1 MDDDLERLYEL
12 LYLLPVGVVSF
23 ALDGTVEA
31 ANPLAVQL
39 LNPFVAPAATGDAFR
54 LLAPLVGDLAALLD
68 QRAGEKVVLA
78 RQRTTLRRPD
88 GPETTVELA
97 IHRPRPDL
105 HVAVLSDVTELVRQE
120 QELRRERDRI
130 RVIVET
136 VREYAIYT
144 LDGDGQVDSW
154 NASGERLFGLS
165 AVEAAG
171 RSLAQLVVLEDDGAE
186 RALEEAVFAG
196 WRRLEGWSTSV
207 DGVSFYSDTMISTL
221 VDGSG
226 HPDGFVVITR
236 DATEAR
242 LREENLRREADTDPL
257 TALANRR
264 GFDARAERLVT
275 ACEVNGVPASVL
287 MLDIDHFKA
296 VNDTFG
302 HDGGDAVLRAFGE
315 TLAASVRSLDIVG
328 RLGGEEFAILLPG
341 ADVDAA
347 ARAAEAIRAKVEGL
361 DIEVAPGTSAPVTV
375 SIGVAGLDGDLA
387 RALGRADAALYRAK
401 AGGRNRVTVGTDPLG
416 DVADEDVAGED
427 GHHAG

>member
-23 ALDGTVEA
+23 DTEGTVEA

-39 LNPFVAPAATGDAFR
+39 LNPFVEPGATGDAFR
-54 LLAPLVGDLAALLD
+54 LLAPLVSDLATLLD
-68 QRAGEKVVLA
+68 ERAGEKVVLA

-88 GPETTVELA
+88 GPVSTVELA
-97 IHRPRPDL
+97 IHRPRPGL

-136 VREYAIYT
+136 VREYAIYA
-144 LDGDGQVDSW
+144 LDRDGRVDSW

-165 AVEAAG
+165 SVDAMG
-171 RSLAQLVVLEDDGAE
+171 QTLAQLVVLEDEGTE

-196 WRRLEGWSTSV
+196 WRRLEGWSTGA
-207 DGVSFYSDTMISTL
+207 DGVLFYTDTMISTL

-242 LREENLRREADTDPL
+242 LREESLRREADTDPL
-257 TALANRR
+257 TSLANRR
-264 GFDARAERLVT
+264 GFDARAVRLVA

-302 HDGGDAVLRAFGE
+302 HDGGDIVLRAFAE
-315 TLAASVRSLDIVG
+315 TVAAAVRSLDIVG
-328 RLGGEEFAILLPG
+328 RLGGEEFAVLLPG

-347 ARAAEAIRAKVEGL
+347 ARTAEAIRAKVEQL
-361 DIEVAPGTSAPVTV
+361 HIEVAPGTSAPVTV
-375 SIGVAGLDGDLA
+375 SIGVAPLDGDLA
-387 RALGRADAALYRAK
+387 GALGRADDALYRAK
-401 AGGRNRVTVGTDPLG
+401 AGGRNRVVLHTDTG
-416 DVADEDVAGED
+416 DVDRTG
-427 GHHAG
+427 